1 MKYDRAEAIRYFGAK
16 PDDVEAKVL
25 TDIAYLKLRN
35 EVRPKYIYR
44 IFDCVIT
51 EEGVLINGEEFKSRD
66 LAKHLQG
73 CEQVALM
80 AATLGSGTDVALRR
94 IALQNIAEGAA
105 AQAVC
110 AALVETLCDDVE
122 SEIKI
127 KTAVS
132 KTCSRFSPGYGDW
145 DLTDQPKVLRLIDA
159 DRRIGLSVTESNMLA
174 PIKSVTA
181 IVGLN
186 PENILLPEAC
196 DNKCLNCPNIN
207 CLYRKE

>member
-16 PDDVEAKVL
+16 PDDAEAKVL

-51 EEGVLINGEEFKSRD
+51 EDGILINGEEFKSRD

-80 AATLGSGTDVALRR
+80 AVTLGSGTDVALRR

-122 SEIKI
+122 SEIKT

-145 DLTDQPKVLRLIDA
+145 DLTDQPKVLRLLDA
-159 DRRIGLSVTESNMLA
+159 DRRIGLSVTESNMLT

-186 PENILLPEAC
+186 PENILLHEVC